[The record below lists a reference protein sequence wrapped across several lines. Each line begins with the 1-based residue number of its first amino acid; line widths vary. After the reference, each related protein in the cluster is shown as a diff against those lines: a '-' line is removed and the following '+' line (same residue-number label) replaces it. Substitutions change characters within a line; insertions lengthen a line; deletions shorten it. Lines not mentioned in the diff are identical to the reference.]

1 MHGCQVTCISK
12 YHIPGCIV
20 QDSASI
26 RDCIEVHAHY
36 ECFFFPASLDM
47 YHHIQV
53 NYNHSLTWNQ
63 ALGWFQWFQVFQV
76 SQRGRYIW
84 DMNGGCHGC
93 PRWDIMSS
101 ISWDY
106 IYISKKKLPSLSHIS
121 HHYSHHYPVL
131 YCLVVGLNH
140 PGMESILFFHQIA
153 IRWWILV
160 LIQFHPIYIGTPT
173 ATRKNL
179 GPTWTSK

>member
-36 ECFFFPASLDM
+36 ECFFS
-47 YHHIQV
+47 
-53 NYNHSLTWNQ
+53 SLTWHVSSHPGKLQSFTNLKSGSGMIPMIPSIPGFPERSLHMGHEWGMPWMPAMGYYEQ
-63 ALGWFQWFQVFQV
+63 YFMGLYIHFQE
-76 SQRGRYIW
+76 
-84 DMNGGCHGC
+84 
-93 PRWDIMSS
+93 
-101 ISWDY
+101 
-106 IYISKKKLPSLSHIS
+106 KLPSLSHIS